1 MRAATPSERPFA
13 AFRGAGL
20 RRYLQEH
27 PIVVLSLL
35 FLVLVGVLEA
45 IRPGAVTPNWV
56 RTTVLFAAPL
66 GILAAGQTLVMLTG
80 GIDLSVAN
88 VATAAAY
95 IMASNARH
103 GDPQAVLLG
112 LAVGVGVGLI
122 NGLGIAVFQA
132 QPLIMTLG
140 MALVVTG
147 GLTVYSQFAVT
158 SVPSV
163 PGFIHVLGAGTV
175 LGVVPVSLLLWAPI
189 AVIIVV
195 GLRRTGFGRLLYAIG
210 DNAAACRL
218 AGVRVW
224 QVRLVNYTLCG
235 LLSAVA
241 GLVLAGAINTADLGL
256 ANTFLLPTV
265 AAVVIGGTSI
275 FGGSGNYSGTIIG
288 ALILTVLNSLLTLLD
303 APEPIKQILY
313 GAIILLLATAYTRV
327 LSDT

>member
-1 MRAATPSERPFA
+1 MRVATPSERPFA
-13 AFRGAGL
+13 RIRPTRARS
-20 RRYLQEH
+20 YLQEH
-27 PIVVLSLL
+27 PILVLSLL
-35 FLVLVGVLEA
+35 LLLLVGALEA
-45 IRPGAVTPNWV
+45 IRPGAVTPNWF

-95 IMASNARH
+95 VMASNARH
-103 GDPQAVLLG
+103 GDAQAVLLG
-112 LAVGVGVGLI
+112 LAVGVAVGLV

-147 GLTVYSQFAVT
+147 ALEVYSLFAVT
-158 SVPSV
+158 RVPSV
-163 PGFIHVLGAGTV
+163 PGFIHTLGAGSV
-175 LGVVPVSLLLWAPI
+175 EFIPVSLVLWVPLALIILL
-189 AVIIVV
+189 

-210 DNAAACRL
+210 DNAAACRV

-241 GLVLAGAINTADLGL
+241 GLVLAGLLNTADVGL
-256 ANTFLLPTV
+256 ANGFLLPSV

-288 ALILTVLNSLLTLLD
+288 ALILTVLSSLLTLLD

-327 LSDT
+327 LSDA

>member
-1 MRAATPSERPFA
+1 MSGVTRSERPFA
-13 AFRGAGL
+13 GITPAGL

-35 FLVLVGVLEA
+35 LFVLIGVLEA
-45 IRPGAVTPNWV
+45 VRPGAVTPNWM
-56 RTTVLFAAPL
+56 RSTVLFAAPL

-88 VATAAAY
+88 VATASAY

-103 GDPQAVLLG
+103 GDMQAVLLG
-112 LAVGVGVGLI
+112 LAVGVAVGLV

-140 MALVVTG
+140 TALAVTG

-163 PGFIHVLGAGTV
+163 PGFIHALGTSTL
-175 LGVVPVSLLLWAPI
+175 LGFIPLSLLLWAPI
-189 AVIIVV
+189 ALIILV

-224 QVRLVNYTLCG
+224 QVRLVNYAICG

-241 GLVLAGAINTADLGL
+241 GLVLAGTINTADLGL
-256 ANTFLLPTV
+256 ATDFLLPCV

-275 FGGSGNYSGTIIG
+275 FGGSGDYSGTIIG
-288 ALILTVLNSLLTLLD
+288 ALILTVLNSVLTLLS

-313 GAIILLLATAYTRV
+313 GAIILLLASAYTRV

>member
-1 MRAATPSERPFA
+1 MNAAVPSRGPFA
-13 AFRGAGL
+13 GIRRAGL
-20 RRYLQEH
+20 RQYLQDH
-27 PIVVLSLL
+27 PIVVLSILL
-35 FLVLVGVLEA
+35 LLLVGALEA
-45 IRPGAVTPNWV
+45 IRPGAVTPNWI

-103 GDPQAVLLG
+103 GALAAVLLG
-112 LAVGVGVGLI
+112 LAVGVLVGLV

-147 GLTVYSQFAVT
+147 ALEVYSLFAVT

-163 PGFIHVLGAGTV
+163 PGFIHSLGAGNMF
-175 LGVVPVSLLLWAPI
+175 GIVPASLLLWVPI
-189 AVIIVV
+189 AVLILL

-218 AGVRVW
+218 AGVRVG
-224 QVRLVNYTLCG
+224 QVRLLNYMLCG

-241 GLVLAGAINTADLGL
+241 GVVLAGLLNTADVGL
-256 ANTFLLPTV
+256 ATNFLLPSV

-288 ALILTVLNSLLTLLD
+288 ALILTVLSSLLTLLD

>member
-1 MRAATPSERPFA
+1 VTIAA
-13 AFRGAGL
+13 

-27 PIVVLSLL
+27 PIVILSLL
-35 FLVLVGVLEA
+35 LLVLVGVLDI
-45 IRPGAVTPNWV
+45 IRPGMVTPNWIS
-56 RTTVLFAAPL
+56 TTVLFAAPL

-95 IMASNARH
+95 IMASNSRH
-103 GDPQAVLLG
+103 GSVIAVGLG
-112 LAVGVGVGLI
+112 LAVGVLVGFV

-147 GLTVYSQFAVT
+147 FLTVYSQFAVT

-163 PGFIHVLGAGTV
+163 PGFIHTLGGGTV
-175 LGVVPVSLLLWAPI
+175 LGVIPVSVFLWAPI
-189 AVIIVV
+189 AVIILL
-195 GLRRTGFGRLLYAIG
+195 GLRRSGFGRLLYAIG

-224 QVRLVNYTLCG
+224 QVRLINYTLCG

-241 GLVLAGAINTADLGL
+241 GMVLAGNVNAADVSL
-256 ANTFLLPTV
+256 ATVYLLPSV

-275 FGGSGNYSGTIIG
+275 FGGSGNYSGTIVG
-288 ALILTVLNSLLTLLD
+288 ALILTVLSSLLTLLD

-313 GAIILLLATAYTRV
+313 GGIILLLASAYTRV
-327 LSDT
+327 LSDA

>member
-1 MRAATPSERPFA
+1 VTIAA
-13 AFRGAGL
+13 

-27 PIVVLSLL
+27 PIVILSLL
-35 FLVLVGVLEA
+35 LLVLVGVLDI
-45 IRPGAVTPNWV
+45 IRPGMVTPNWIS
-56 RTTVLFAAPL
+56 TTVLFAAPL

-95 IMASNARH
+95 IMASNSRH
-103 GDPQAVLLG
+103 GSVIAVGLG
-112 LAVGVGVGLI
+112 LAVGVLVGFV

-147 GLTVYSQFAVT
+147 FLTVYSQFAVT

-163 PGFIHVLGAGTV
+163 PGFIHTLGGGTV
-175 LGVVPVSLLLWAPI
+175 LGVIPVSVFLWAPI
-189 AVIIVV
+189 AVIILL
-195 GLRRTGFGRLLYAIG
+195 GLRRSGFGRLLYAIG

-224 QVRLVNYTLCG
+224 QVRLINYTLCG

-241 GLVLAGAINTADLGL
+241 GMVLAGNVNAADVSL
-256 ANTFLLPTV
+256 ATVYLLPSV

-275 FGGSGNYSGTIIG
+275 FGGSGDYSGTIVG
-288 ALILTVLNSLLTLLD
+288 ALILTVLSSLLTLLD

-313 GAIILLLATAYTRV
+313 GGIILLLASAYTRV
-327 LSDT
+327 LSDA

>member
-1 MRAATPSERPFA
+1 MTIAA
-13 AFRGAGL
+13 

-27 PIVVLSLL
+27 PIVILSLL
-35 FLVLVGVLEA
+35 LLVLVGALDI
-45 IRPGAVTPNWV
+45 IRPGMVTPNWIS
-56 RTTVLFAAPL
+56 TTVLFAAPL

-95 IMASNARH
+95 IMASNSRH
-103 GDPQAVLLG
+103 GSATAVALG
-112 LAVGVGVGLI
+112 LAVGVLVGFV
-122 NGLGIAVFQA
+122 NGLGIAIFQA

-147 GLTVYSQFAVT
+147 FLEVYSLFAVT

-163 PGFIHVLGAGTV
+163 PGFIHTLGAGTV
-175 LGVVPVSLLLWAPI
+175 LGFVPVSLFLWAPI
-189 AVIIVV
+189 AAVILV
-195 GLRRTGFGRLLYAIG
+195 GLRRSGFGRLLYAIG
-210 DNAAACRL
+210 DNASACRL

-224 QVRLVNYTLCG
+224 QVRLINYTLCG

-241 GLVLAGAINTADLGL
+241 GMVLAGNVNAADVGL
-256 ANTFLLPTV
+256 ATGYLLPSV

-275 FGGSGNYSGTIIG
+275 FGGSGDYSGTIVG
-288 ALILTVLNSLLTLLD
+288 ALILTVLGSLLTLLD

-313 GAIILLLATAYTRV
+313 GGIILLLASAYTRV
-327 LSDT
+327 LSDA

>member
-1 MRAATPSERPFA
+1 VTIAA
-13 AFRGAGL
+13 

-27 PIVVLSLL
+27 PIVILSLL
-35 FLVLVGVLEA
+35 LLVLVGVLDI
-45 IRPGAVTPNWV
+45 IRPGMVTPNWIS
-56 RTTVLFAAPL
+56 TTVLFAAPL

-95 IMASNARH
+95 IMASNSRH
-103 GDPQAVLLG
+103 GSVIAVGLG
-112 LAVGVGVGLI
+112 LAVGVLVGFV

-147 GLTVYSQFAVT
+147 FLTVYSQFAVT

-163 PGFIHVLGAGTV
+163 PGFIHTLGGGTV
-175 LGVVPVSLLLWAPI
+175 LGVIPVSVFLWAPI
-189 AVIIVV
+189 AVIILL
-195 GLRRTGFGRLLYAIG
+195 GLRRSGFGRLLYAIG

-224 QVRLVNYTLCG
+224 QVRLINYTLCG
-235 LLSAVA
+235 LLSALA
-241 GLVLAGAINTADLGL
+241 GMVLAGNVNAADVSL
-256 ANTFLLPTV
+256 ATVYLLPSV

-275 FGGSGNYSGTIIG
+275 FGGSGDYSGTIVG
-288 ALILTVLNSLLTLLD
+288 ALILTVLSSLLTLLD

-313 GAIILLLATAYTRV
+313 GGIILLLASAYTRV
-327 LSDT
+327 LSDA